1 MKTWKLLLGFLAVS
15 LLSAAVAVGAYS
27 VVSKK
32 ERADYGAGE
41 FRQTGFQAV
50 GYNMVAAE
58 NTDFTLAAEQSVNA
72 VVHIK
77 SVVKPQ
83 RGSRSEQRSQR
94 SFDPFEFFFGDGG
107 DSPFSPYQQ
116 RQAQPRVGF
125 GSGVIISTD
134 GYIVTNNH
142 VIEGAD
148 EIEVTTN
155 DDKTF
160 TAKLIGRD
168 PATDLALLKI
178 EGNNFH
184 VLPFGDSDVL
194 KVGEWILAV
203 GNPFNLTST
212 VTAGI
217 VSAKGRGD
225 IDATSTGEPKIQSYI
240 QTDAAVNPGNSG
252 GALVNTK
259 GELVGIY
266 AAIYSQTG
274 NFVGYSFAIPVNIVK
289 KVIADIKEYGM
300 VQRAVLGIETRDL
313 SMKDDPRLAGDAKI
327 FDKLKETEGV
337 YIYAFPDDN
346 SPSKKAGLQV
356 GDIITSINGAK
367 VKSLSDLKAQLNQYS
382 PGNKVT
388 VEVNRNGAS
397 KKVSVEL
404 KNEQGTTEL
413 TRYKSPADIL
423 GAEFKPLSKE
433 AKNRLG
439 VNFGLEVTNL
449 KDGKL
454 KEKGIRNGF
463 IILTA
468 NNSNVTTAEE
478 LVNIVEETLKE
489 SPDERGLYIRGFYP
503 DTKKVEYYA
512 IDLNN

>member
-15 LLSAAVAVGAYS
+15 LVSASVAVGAYS
-27 VVSKK
+27 LINKNSQTD
-32 ERADYGAGE
+32 RDLGE

-50 GYNMVAAE
+50 GYNTVAAE

-77 SVVKPQ
+77 SVVKPTRQ
-83 RGSRSEQRSQR
+83 NQNSRRA
-94 SFDPFEFFFGDGG
+94 FDPFEFFFGDGD
-107 DSPFSPYQQ
+107 DSPFSSPYSRQQ
-116 RQAQPRVGF
+116 RNQPRVGF

-155 DDKTF
+155 DDKKF
-160 TAKLIGRD
+160 TAKLIGPD

-178 EGNNFH
+178 EGKNFH
-184 VLPFGDSDVL
+184 VLPFGDSDAL
-194 KVGEWILAV
+194 KIGEWILAV

-225 IDATSTGEPKIQSYI
+225 IDFTAQGETKIQSFI

-274 NFVGYSFAIPVNIVK
+274 NFVGYSFAIPVNMVK
-289 KVIADIKEYGM
+289 KVISDLKEYGM
-300 VQRAVLGIETRDL
+300 VQKAVLGIMTRDL
-313 SMKDDPRLAGDAKI
+313 SMKEMRGEESNSKI
-327 FDKLKETEGV
+327 YEKLEEHEGV
-337 YIYAFPDDN
+337 YIFEFSDDK
-346 SPSKKAGLQV
+346 SPSKKAGLAV
-356 GDIITSINGAK
+356 GDIIMSINGARTK
-367 VKSLSDLKAQLNQYS
+367 NLVELKAQLSKYS
-382 PGNKVT
+382 PGD
-388 VEVNRNGAS
+388 
-397 KKVSVEL
+397 KVSVEVYRGNATKKYTVEL
-404 KNEQGTTEL
+404 KNDQGTTEL
-413 TRYKSPADIL
+413 IKYKSPADVL
-423 GAEFKPLSKE
+423 GAEFKPLSRE
-433 AKNRLG
+433 AKIRLG
-439 VNFGLEVTNL
+439 VSFGVEVTNIT
-449 KDGKL
+449 DGKL
-454 KEKGIRNGF
+454 KEKGVKNGF
-463 IILTA
+463 IILNA
-468 NNSNVTTAEE
+468 NNRNISTAEE
-478 LVNIVEETLKE
+478 LINIVEEVQKE
-489 SPDERGLYIRGFYP
+489 SPDERALFIRGLYP
-503 DTKKVEYYA
+503 DTKKVEYFA